1 MLVAGIDGGQSSTT
15 AVVLDGEGVELG
27 RGHAGPSD
35 HVDESADSRRC
46 ADALASSLAAALAA
60 AELPPD
66 TQLDAIVAGI
76 SGYEGVLHGIAP
88 ALPSANVRLMHDAPI
103 AFAGAVGRRPG
114 VVVIAGTG
122 SVAYGEDRSGA
133 SVRVGGW
140 GYLFGDAGSSYAL
153 ARDALAYAMAESDR
167 GVPSDLGAAACAFFD
182 VSSLR
187 GLVHACTTREIGR
200 PQLAGFARV
209 VIDAARLGKA
219 EAATLVDATAT
230 ALAELA
236 ALAIARLDLHDA
248 AVSVAFT
255 GGLAAAGDMPVRL
268 AEKLSALAPNAQLME
283 PRNDPAVGAALLA
296 LAEAGSVAR
305 SS

>member
-1 MLVAGIDGGQSSTT
+1 MIVAGIDGGQSSTT
-15 AVVLDGEGVELG
+15 AVVLDGEGVEIG
-27 RGHAGPSD
+27 RGFAGPSD
-35 HVDESADSRRC
+35 HVDEPAGSRRC
-46 ADALASSLAAALAA
+46 ADALESSLAAALAA
-60 AELPPD
+60 AGLPPH

-76 SGYEGVLHGIAP
+76 SGYDGVLHGVAP
-88 ALPSANVRLMHDAPI
+88 ALPSAHVRLMHDAPI
-103 AFAGAVGRRPG
+103 ALAGAVGRRPG
-114 VVVIAGTG
+114 IVVIAGTG

-153 ARDALAYAMAESDR
+153 ARDALGYAMAESDR
-167 GVPSDLGAAACAFFD
+167 GVTSDLGAAACAFFD
-182 VSSLR
+182 VPSLR
-187 GLVHACTTREIGR
+187 ALVHACTTRQIGR

-209 VIDAARLGKA
+209 VVDAARLGKT
-219 EAATLVDATAT
+219 EAATLVDAAAA

-236 ALAIARLDLHDA
+236 VLAIARLELRGAD
-248 AVSVAFT
+248 VPVAFT
-255 GGLAAAGDMPVRL
+255 GGLASAGDMPLRL
-268 AEKLSALAPNAQLME
+268 AEKLGALAPNAQVVE